1 MKQLINVDVIKPL
14 AVVTV
19 FAMSTS
25 SLLARAEMD
34 HSKMAQAK
42 TDQSEI
48 RDPHAYSDGYTLEK
62 GPYALGGPRQIKLA
76 DEHKFWAIQG
86 DRVEYDSDN
95 DTGVFDVR
103 GWYGST
109 YDRLYVKFEGDVASG
124 RLEESQT
131 DILWSHAYS
140 AYFDTQLGIRLDQ
153 YDEGV
158 DRQWLAI
165 GLQGLAPYWFE
176 LDMTAYIGESGR
188 TALSLEAE
196 YEILLSQQWVLQPRA
211 EVSLYGQDDIEN
223 GLGDGFSDVAFGLRV
238 RYEMTRQFAPYVGVE
253 WTSKLGQTA
262 DIARADNESVRD
274 TRYVAGIKFWF

>member
-1 MKQLINVDVIKPL
+1 MKRLMNVEVIKPL
-14 AVVTV
+14 AIMAV
-19 FAMSTS
+19 FVMIS
-25 SLLARAEMD
+25 SPLMVRAEMN
-34 HSKMAQAK
+34 HAEMAQAK
-42 TDQSEI
+42 TAKVGA
-48 RDPHAYSDGYTLEK
+48 RDPHAYSGGYTLEE
-62 GPYALGGPRQIKLA
+62 GPYALGGPRLLKLA

-86 DRVEYDSDN
+86 DRVEYDSDS

-109 YDRLYVKFEGDVASG
+109 YDRLYVKFEGDVANG

-140 AYFDTQLGIRLDQ
+140 TFFDTQWGIRFDQ

-158 DRQWLAI
+158 GRQWLAV

-188 TALSLEAE
+188 TAVSVEAE
-196 YEILLSQQWVLQPRA
+196 YELLLSQRLVLQPSA
-211 EVSLYGQDDIEN
+211 ELSLYGKNDVEN
-223 GLGDGFSDVAFGLRV
+223 GLGEGLSDASLGLRL
-238 RYEMTRQFAPYVGVE
+238 RYEITRQFAPYVGVE

-262 DIARADNESVRD
+262 DIARAADESIRD
-274 TRYVAGIKFWF
+274 TRYVVGMRFWL

>member
-1 MKQLINVDVIKPL
+1 MKRLMNVDVIKPL
-14 AVVTV
+14 AVVAV

-25 SLLARAEMD
+25 SLLAHAAMD
-34 HSKMAQAK
+34 HSKMDQEK
-42 TDQSEI
+42 TGKAET
-48 RDPHAYSDGYTLEK
+48 RDPHAYSGGYTLEE
-62 GPYALGGPRQIKLA
+62 GPYALGGPRQLKLA

-86 DRVEYDSDN
+86 DRVEYDADSES
-95 DTGVFDVR
+95 GVLDLR
-103 GWYGST
+103 GWYGTT
-109 YDRLYVKFEGDVASG
+109 YDRLFVKFEGDVVNS

-131 DILWSHAYS
+131 DILWSHAYN
-140 AYFDTQLGIRLDQ
+140 AYFDTQWGIRLDQ

-158 DRQWLAI
+158 DRQWLAV

-211 EVSLYGQDDIEN
+211 EVSLYGQDDIDN
-223 GLGDGFSDVAFGLRV
+223 GLGDGFSDVALGLRL
-238 RYEMTRQFAPYVGVE
+238 RYEITRQFAPYVGIE

-262 DIARADNESVRD
+262 DIARAADESVRD
-274 TRYVAGIKFWF
+274 TRYVVGVKFWF

>member
-1 MKQLINVDVIKPL
+1 MKRLMNVDVIKPL
-14 AVVTV
+14 AVVVV
-19 FAMSTS
+19 FATSTS
-25 SLLARAEMD
+25 SLLVHAEMD
-34 HSKMAQAK
+34 HSQMAQAK
-42 TDQSEI
+42 MAQPEM
-48 RDPHAYSDGYTLEK
+48 RDPHAYSDGYTLEE
-62 GPYALGGPRQIKLA
+62 GPYALGGPRLLKLA

-86 DRVEYDSDN
+86 DRVEYDSDS

-109 YDRLYVKFEGDVASG
+109 YDRLYVKFEGDVANG

-140 AYFDTQLGIRLDQ
+140 TFFDTQWGIRLDQ

-158 DRQWLAI
+158 DRQWLAV

-211 EVSLYGQDDIEN
+211 EVSLYGQDDIQN
-223 GLGDGFSDVAFGLRV
+223 GLGDGFSDVALGLRL
-238 RYEMTRQFAPYVGVE
+238 RYEITRQFAPYMGVE

-262 DIARADNESVRD
+262 DIARAADESIRD
-274 TRYVAGIKFWF
+274 TRYVVGMRFWF